1 MSSGSNEA
9 DPNTEALKIR
19 REKILS
25 ELIMTEAR
33 YVDDLEQVLRN
44 YKDKLAVSNLTET
57 RTRANTIFGNLN
69 EIHEFHA
76 AVLYPELERCG
87 VNPASV
93 ARVMLANLN
102 DIRSL
107 YTSYCQNMPA
117 SRQAIADM
125 GGETR
130 FVSRHFYFIVI
141 FLMIINVV

>member
-1 MSSGSNEA
+1 MSMSSGSNET
-9 DPNTEALKIR
+9 DPTSEALKIR

-44 YKDKLAVSNLTET
+44 YKDKLAISNLTET
-57 RTRANTIFGNLN
+57 RTRAHTIFGNLN

-76 AVLYPELERCG
+76 GILYPELERCG

-102 DIRSL
+102 DVRSL
-107 YTSYCQNMPA
+107 YTAYCQNMPA

-130 FVSRHFYFIVI
+130 YLPPREY
-141 FLMIINVV
+141 

>member
-1 MSSGSNEA
+1 MSMSSGSNET
-9 DPNTEALKIR
+9 DPTSEALKIR

-57 RTRANTIFGNLN
+57 RTRAHTIFGNLN

-76 AVLYPELERCG
+76 GILYPELERCG

-93 ARVMLANLN
+93 ARVMPP
-102 DIRSL
+102 RE
-107 YTSYCQNMPA
+107 Y
-117 SRQAIADM
+117 
-125 GGETR
+125 
-130 FVSRHFYFIVI
+130 
-141 FLMIINVV
+141 